1 MSLPPEVRRVHAS
14 GCSVVA
20 LDRLKKARGEW
31 KKFQERP
38 VAEDELRAI
47 DGSPAPDRLG
57 GRHRAGE

>member
-1 MSLPPEVRRVHAS
+1 VSLPPEVRRVHAS

-38 VAEDELRAI
+38 VAEDELRTMAA
-47 DGSPAPDRLG
+47 PAPDRLG